1 MLVTIDIPDD
11 IIPDDIAQQLTT
23 NSDQLRRYLLELLVI
38 EAYRTDRI
46 THFQVGQILKLPSR
60 WAVDAFLKV
69 HDVYLHYN
77 EEDLESDRSTLRQLR
92 AKNATI

>member
-1 MLVTIDIPDD
+1 MLVTINIPDD

-38 EAYRTDRI
+38 EAYRTDHI

-77 EEDLESDRSTLRQLR
+77 EEDLESDHSTLRQLR

>member
-46 THFQVGQILKLPSR
+46 THFQVGQLLKLPSR